1 MPWTELTS
9 RFLTEP
15 TVNTMWY
22 WCHNRQIRW
31 WNRTDWRGMVLL
43 WSPGELACIHRATQ
57 TKAWTTADLCPS
69 RTPMILLGGRLVRE
83 LLRGRGPLASLCL
96 LGGVQE
102 IVSQRLLGS
111 HEIWDFL
118 PCPPQN
124 TAADYKTAQLKSR
137 FGCLATGSL
146 RLILSPTG
154 PFCLGVVL
162 CGVWDKDREEL
173 ALLAILLFTVYVR
186 DKWSGSNLGTLSVE
200 LVRLC
205 PPCLVGT
212 WQESKNKPTHR

>member
-1 MPWTELTS
+1 MALP
-9 RFLTEP
+9 
-15 TVNTMWY
+15 
-22 WCHNRQIRW
+22 
-31 WNRTDWRGMVLL
+31 
-43 WSPGELACIHRATQ
+43 WSPGELACIHTGHTNKGLNQ
-57 TKAWTTADLCPS
+57 QNTHDP
-69 RTPMILLGGRLVRE
+69 PGREAGKE
-83 LLRGRGPLASLCL
+83 LLRGWGPLASLCL

-102 IVSQRLLGS
+102 TVSHRLLGS
-111 HEIWDFL
+111 HEVWDFL

-173 ALLAILLFTVYVR
+173 APLAVLLFTVYVR

-200 LVRLC
+200 SVRPCPVLC
-205 PPCLVGT
+205 VLDKSPEINPHICSQLIF
-212 WQESKNKPTHR
+212 NKGAKSI